1 MDTQR
6 VRQRRG
12 CQGNRGQALVE
23 YALVLMIVLLVS
35 LGTIDFAR
43 LFFTWSSMANA
54 AREGARFGT
63 VHPMWWTA
71 ADHTPN
77 IESRTRAMLFT
88 LGTGTPQ
95 VEIHCFHAHG
105 QEYGDSRAYCTRGN
119 QIHVIVRTRF
129 QTWTPII
136 PALNLSATA
145 TMVIE

>member
-1 MDTQR
+1 MDAQR
-6 VRQRRG
+6 VRQGIG
-12 CQGNRGQALVE
+12 CQGRKGQALVE
-23 YALVLMIVLLVS
+23 FALVLVLVLVIS
-35 LGTIDFAR
+35 LGIIDFGR

-63 VHPMWWTA
+63 VHPTWWTA

-88 LGTGTPQ
+88 LGTNTPT

-105 QEYGDSRAYCTRGN
+105 QEFGDSRAYCTRGN
-119 QIHVIVRTRF
+119 QIHVIVRARF